1 MGQHAEY
8 YQEAL
13 RFLGCTD
20 MSELSEA
27 EKHDWAFSVG
37 LAALLG
43 QGVYNFGE
51 LVSEYMFNCKI
62 VPCCL

>member
-1 MGQHAEY
+1 MGHHAEY

-20 MSELSEA
+20 MSELSEI
-27 EKHDWAFSVG
+27 EKQDWAFSVG

-51 LVSEYMFNCKI
+51 LVRLTVLFSFAFS
-62 VPCCL
+62 

>member
-1 MGQHAEY
+1 MGHHAEY
-8 YQEAL
+8 YQETL

-20 MSELSEA
+20 MSELSEI
-27 EKHDWAFSVG
+27 EKQDWAFSVG

-51 LVSEYMFNCKI
+51 LVRLTVLFSFAFS
-62 VPCCL
+62 